1 MLFVRSIEGYIQ
13 DKLELFRKSIAR
25 VIIEDLLENAFKKL
39 FDGRRSIKV
48 DTKNEKGLRAD
59 DSSVCNAHP
68 IQNKSFSFV

>member
-1 MLFVRSIEGYIQ
+1 
-13 DKLELFRKSIAR
+13 
-25 VIIEDLLENAFKKL
+25 L